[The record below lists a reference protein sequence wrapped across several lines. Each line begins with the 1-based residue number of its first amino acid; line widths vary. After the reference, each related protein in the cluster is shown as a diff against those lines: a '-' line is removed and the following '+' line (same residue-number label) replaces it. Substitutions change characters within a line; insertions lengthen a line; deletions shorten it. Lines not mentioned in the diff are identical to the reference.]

1 MFLVLLPSA
10 MNALNCDA
18 EYFQQGVVERARM
31 VSLWKE
37 FAKEAIEA
45 SKYSELGS
53 LLVRIQAV
61 SDWFSST
68 LTCRLLWS

>member
-1 MFLVLLPSA
+1 MK
-10 MNALNCDA
+10 ALNCDA

-68 LTCRLLWS
+68 LTYRLPWS

>member
-1 MFLVLLPSA
+1 MLLLQQRLSI
-10 MNALNCDA
+10 CDA
-18 EYFQQGVVERARM
+18 EYLQQGVVERARV

-61 SDWFSST
+61 SECFPLHS
-68 LTCRLLWS
+68 CRLLWS